1 MKKSQLKKLIGT
13 IVKEAMSSPNPC
25 QVSCTQGFSPNP
37 ANNCACER
45 TSSFRMGSMC
55 VCPDGTKR
63 QSCKDCPTPT
73 FKDINPLDAD
83 GNPRPM
89 PKRESMLNE
98 KETACQKA
106 AQIGIN
112 DCYDDHI
119 DIDGNLGPGHSACH
133 QGVIATFKAC
143 KSGGSMGMPGLDSQP
158 LSKGSRYSPNNDGE
172 FDPNDPDGQQR
183 MRKGGPFE
191 KPFDVDDLAQGM
203 MASMCPCEDGSFA
216 VVCSDCPEN
225 TQDIQRETLLLEKPT
240 CAETAQV
247 GFAACDDGDP
257 DDYSG
262 CVQGVFSS
270 YSACKKAAGQSGSFG
285 SNDVKHSLQRNSNPC
300 REGETCATNPACCD
314 GLSQP
319 TRMGEQKS
327 PKHKCC
333 EDAQGN
339 ITNAS
344 SYPSKKCP
352 KSQTPTAC
360 ESAKPGGETKDTKKD
375 TMSESFT
382 SKMQRLANISKK

>member
-13 IVKEAMSSPNPC
+13 VVKEAMSSQNPC

-45 TSSFRMGSMC
+45 TSSFRIGSMC
-55 VCPDGTKR
+55 ECEDGSYAVT
-63 QSCKDCPTPT
+63 CEDCPSST

-89 PKRESMLNE
+89 PSGKLGGPFKKPFDVDNIQL
-98 KETACQKA
+98 KEAVSCVDQFHHEMGLCDANT
-106 AQIGIN
+106 
-112 DCYDDHI
+112 
-119 DIDGNLGPGHSACH
+119 IDGSAAELACD
-133 QGVIATFKAC
+133 QGAMSNYKTC
-143 KSGGSMGMPGLDSQP
+143 RDGGFGGKIGLEFQP
-158 LSKGSRYSPNNDGE
+158 ITKGSRYSPNNDGE

-183 MRKGGPFE
+183 MRKGGPFK
-191 KPFDVDDLAQGM
+191 KPFDVDDL
-203 MASMCPCEDGSFA
+203 
-216 VVCSDCPEN
+216 
-225 TQDIQRETLLLEKPT
+225 QRETLLLEKPT

-247 GFAACDDGDP
+247 GFAACDEGDP